1 MALFRN
7 KSESIETLE
16 KACPICHNDVKGN
29 DMYLYFCKQC
39 NIIYRKE
46 DLILTK
52 DAINTILKEKVAEK
66 FSNDKDK
73 IIIVQDSVK
82 EKAISEKKQE
92 ILKNLKQSKKYY
104 VSKKSNI
111 IHLSNCPYGKNIKK
125 ENKIILKSLEGTEK
139 YKRCKCMTE

>member
-1 MALFRN
+1 
-7 KSESIETLE
+7 
-16 KACPICHNDVKGN
+16 
-29 DMYLYFCKQC
+29 
-39 NIIYRKE
+39 
-46 DLILTK
+46 LILTK